1 MRFKVKQFLIPI
13 AYNVYMRKKHVSIF
27 LMIFI
32 FTVVLN
38 ALSWVVPGFSDIY
51 ALRVFP
57 IITGSFGR
65 LTSIFPFSVGE
76 IMIIAGL
83 LWIAFFIISMFTKIR
98 RVIFIATLRIL
109 VIIFLVMTLNCF
121 INYHTTPISAGGDP
135 GREYTI
141 EELSAYRDEVVNKC
155 NELSLLV
162 KRDEN
167 NEVIFADGTGD
178 DRDEVIESK
187 AREAVSE
194 LSSRYERLSGFYVT
208 PKPLFF
214 SGFVS
219 QQHMQGY
226 YFPFSMEA
234 NYNDVMHVL
243 NKPFTMCHELAHT
256 KSYIFEDEANF
267 IGYLSCVSSEDI
279 AFNYSGYLGIL
290 NYVNNAFYENVS
302 KDEYLSHVAISDQVK
317 EDNVFLTKE
326 SWDKVEDNALF
337 DTKTVKNAAETFVDT
352 TLKVNGVGDGKA
364 SYNRVVEL
372 LLDEYYGGF

>member
-1 MRFKVKQFLIPI
+1 MRFKVKQFLIAI

-38 ALSWVVPGFSDIY
+38 ALSWVVPRFSDIY

-57 IITGSFGR
+57 IITGSLGR

-121 INYHTTPISAGGDP
+121 INYHTTPLSAGTDP

-187 AREAVSE
+187 AREAVSK
-194 LSSRYERLSGFYVT
+194 LSSRYERLSGYYVT

-267 IGYLSCVSSEDI
+267 IGYLACVSSDDI

-317 EDNVFLTKE
+317 EDNVFLTEE
-326 SWDKVEDNALF
+326 SWEKVEDNALF

>member
-1 MRFKVKQFLIPI
+1 MRFKEKQFLIAI

-38 ALSWVVPGFSDIY
+38 ALSWVVPGFSNIY

-121 INYHTTPISAGGDP
+121 INYHTTPLSAGTDP

-194 LSSRYERLSGFYVT
+194 LSSRYERLSGYYVT

-267 IGYLSCVSSEDI
+267 IGYLACVSSADI

-326 SWDKVEDNALF
+326 SWEEVEDNALF